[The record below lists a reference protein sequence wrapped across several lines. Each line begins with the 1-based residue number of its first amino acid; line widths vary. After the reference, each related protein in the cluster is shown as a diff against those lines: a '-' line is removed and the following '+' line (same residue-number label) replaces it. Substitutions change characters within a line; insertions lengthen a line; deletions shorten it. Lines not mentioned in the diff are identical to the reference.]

1 MQDTGTYSLALKPSH
16 GHSPYPHGQPHH
28 RRMNNLNPDI
38 TDIAD
43 FDFASSKPSSDIA
56 NITGTRK
63 TSLPKLVPST
73 SLLTSAPLMPY
84 GQPFPQH
91 LYCHRH
97 RDNLIAVKWKTSWP
111 TSAPLMLYQRI
122 GPHRRYKS
130 LQPHH
135 FVYEAFLKTLAKL
148 ATVLVGE
155 CVNTRLV
162 PFCSFTSLQ

>member
-43 FDFASSKPSSDIA
+43 FDFSSSKPWSDIA
-56 NITGTRK
+56 NIAGTRK

-84 GQPFPQH
+84 GQPFSQH
-91 LYCHRH
+91 LYSHRH
-97 RDNLIAVKWKTSWP
+97 RDNLIAVKWKTFMADISSLDAVPAHWASSRVQEP
-111 TSAPLMLYQRI
+111 SASSLRI
-122 GPHRRYKS
+122 RGLS
-130 LQPHH
+130 
-135 FVYEAFLKTLAKL
+135 
-148 ATVLVGE
+148 
-155 CVNTRLV
+155 
-162 PFCSFTSLQ
+162 